1 MKRMYLASATV
12 LMIAVLAGAAL
23 AQSKSDFAGTW
34 VLDTKKTR
42 DVPTGLKSYILN
54 VRQDENQISFEAK
67 VEGDLSHTVSQDQPR
82 TSNLNAFGEVA
93 GHSSSPGPATG
104 VAGSAF
110 ADTGTVSSSSRVNV
124 ARGRAFSTVIRRMNC
139 SLDGEERVRE
149 LSGLSPGRLRRKAI
163 WKTPNKSIEL
173 HLLREFDT
181 QGSVVTSSVREL
193 WELADGGRELRVK
206 RTVNLLAGW
215 DEVTLVF
222 NRQ

>member
-12 LMIAVLAGAAL
+12 LMLGILAGAAV

-42 DVPTGLKSYILN
+42 DVPAGLKSYILN

-67 VEGDLSHTVSQDQPR
+67 VEGDLSQTVSQDQPR
-82 TSNLNAFGEVA
+82 TSNLNTFGEVA
-93 GHSSSPGPATG
+93 GHNSSPGPATG

-110 ADTGTVSSSSRVNV
+110 ADTGTVSSTSRVNV

-139 SLDGEERVRE
+139 RLDGEERIRE

-193 WELADGGRELRVK
+193 WELADGGKELRVK

-222 NRQ
+222 SRQ